1 MKTTAF
7 LRLPA
12 VEARTGLKRST
23 LYARIAAG
31 TFPKPYKLG
40 LRASGWA
47 EDEVDEWLARIRE
60 PFLEEERP

>member
-1 MKTTAF
+1 LRTSAF

-23 LYARIAAG
+23 LYARAAAG

-47 EDEVDEWLARIRE
+47 EDEIEAWIARIRE
-60 PFLEEERP
+60 GLIAEQRP

>member
-1 MKTTAF
+1 MKASAF

-40 LRASGWA
+40 IRASGWA
-47 EDEVDEWLARIRE
+47 EDEIDAWLAQIRE
-60 PFLEEERP
+60 PFFKEERS

>member
-1 MKTTAF
+1 MKTSAF

-40 LRASGWA
+40 ARASGW
-47 EDEVDEWLARIRE
+47 DEHQIELWCARIRE
-60 PFLEEERP
+60 SFIKEQQP

>member
-1 MKTTAF
+1 
-7 LRLPA
+7 LPA

-47 EDEVDEWLARIRE
+47 EDEVEQWLARIRE
-60 PFLEEERP
+60 PFITEEQP

>member
-1 MKTTAF
+1 LKTSAF
-7 LRLPA
+7 IRLPT

-23 LYARIAAG
+23 LYARAAAG

-47 EDEVDEWLARIRE
+47 EDEVERWLARIRE
-60 PFLEEERP
+60 GLVTEQQP